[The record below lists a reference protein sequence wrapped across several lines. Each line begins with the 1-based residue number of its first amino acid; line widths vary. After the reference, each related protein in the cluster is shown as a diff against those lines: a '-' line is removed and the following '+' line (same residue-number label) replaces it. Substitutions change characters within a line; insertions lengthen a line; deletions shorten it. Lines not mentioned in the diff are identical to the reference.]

1 MHSLRMLQFYKS
13 SGFWE
18 HSNVILP
25 AFLESLPD
33 NLKFLRWDG
42 FPQRTLPL
50 DFCPENLVKLDMRNS
65 HLEQLWE
72 GDQDLPNLKSLN
84 LSFSRKLI
92 RIPDLSLSPK
102 IEEIILSHCE
112 SLVQVYSSSFLSKLN
127 CLFLDGCIEL
137 RNLNLPSNILSG
149 SSGLVVLCKCRKLE
163 TFSISSRTEAVQSYN
178 CLRCDGFWGA
188 VEIFREAKVN
198 LYNGNL
204 IRFNGKG
211 GMRYS
216 SDTFDPI
223 ICADRYEKEEVADN
237 VRLLNMKVMIETMPS
252 LFPSLNELCWLDISD
267 CESLTSLPMDLC
279 KLKFLRRLYLRGCS
293 NLENFPEIKETMENL
308 TVLILDETTIKE
320 LPSSLHHLVGLEVL
334 SLHNCSRL
342 EIIPSSI
349 GSLIKLCKLDLTC
362 CESLETFPSSIFKLK
377 LTKLDLR
384 GCTMLKRFPE
394 ILEPTESF
402 VHISLTKTA
411 IKELPSSLD
420 YLVGLRTLRL
430 NLCNDLES
438 LPNSI
443 VNLNHLS
450 ELDCSGCGKLTEIPN
465 DIGRMSS
472 LKEFSLQGS
481 SIVNLPESIALL
493 SSLKSLDLSDCKK
506 LECIPQL
513 PLFLK
518 QLLAFDCPSI
528 RRVMSNLRLELPS
541 DSKEGTFKFHF
552 TNSEELDPSAQ
563 SNIMADA
570 WLRITEDAYRS
581 VFFCFPGSTVPHWFP
596 YRCGGHSITVN
607 KDSLNWCNENRLIG
621 FALCVVL
628 ELKDMDDTERRCGS
642 GVFRYRLTF
651 EYDGWKNSLPNH
663 DELRNYFYWKGR
675 ERFVA
680 QDHIFLWK
688 YHLDSSSIN
697 EGLFHA
703 NNFTFKISK
712 YNDGS
717 FQRSYFKSIAMNQ
730 KYYGYDISIGPPC
743 QYRLTCFVLSLTTVS
758 SNCYNFGSINF
769 QASRQDVA
777 KFGGLQYSKGNI
789 NS

>member
-18 HSNVILP
+18 QSNVILP

-72 GDQDLPNLKSLN
+72 RDQDLPNLKSLN

-92 RIPDLSLSPK
+92 RIPDLSLSPN

-112 SLVQVYSSSFLSKLN
+112 SLVQVYSSRFLRKLN
-127 CLFLDGCIEL
+127 CLFLDGCVEL
-137 RNLNLPSNILSG
+137 RDLNLPSNILSG
-149 SSGLVVLCKCRKLE
+149 SSGLVVLCKCCKLE

-178 CLRCDGFWGA
+178 CLQLHCDGFWGA

-198 LYNGNL
+198 AKVNLYNGNL
-204 IRFNGKG
+204 IQFNRKG

-223 ICADRYEKEEVADN
+223 MCADRYEKKEVADN

-267 CESLTSLPMDLC
+267 CESLTSLPIDLC

-308 TVLILDETTIKE
+308 TVLILDETAIKE

-349 GSLIKLCKLDLTC
+349 GSLSKLCKLDLTC

-384 GCTMLKRFPE
+384 GCTMLKSFPE
-394 ILEPTESF
+394 ILEPAESF
-402 VHISLTKTA
+402 AQISLTKTA

-420 YLVGLRTLRL
+420 YLAGLGTLRL
-430 NLCNDLES
+430 NLCSDLES

-518 QLLAFDCPSI
+518 QLLALDCPSI
-528 RRVMSNLRLELPS
+528 RRVVSNLRFELPS

-570 WLRITEDAYRS
+570 WLRITDDAYRS

-596 YRCGGHSITVN
+596 YRCGGRSITVN

-628 ELKDMDDTERRCGS
+628 GLKDMDDTERRCGS
-642 GVFRYRLTF
+642 GVFRCRLTF

-663 DELRNYFYWKGR
+663 DELRDYFYWKGR
-675 ERFVA
+675 ER
-680 QDHIFLWK
+680 I
-688 YHLDSSSIN
+688 
-697 EGLFHA
+697 
-703 NNFTFKISK
+703 
-712 YNDGS
+712 
-717 FQRSYFKSIAMNQ
+717 RSTPN
-730 KYYGYDISIGPPC
+730 GYDISIGPPC
-743 QYRLTCFVLSLTTVS
+743 LYRLTCFVLSLTTVS
-758 SNCYNFGSINF
+758 SNRYNFGSINF